1 MMLSEDI
8 MKTCLKIKRL
18 SGYIFGYI
26 HYVNEKDSMKNPD
39 KIYHVIKCDPDY
51 RDILGRW
58 RMAVEGNRIS
68 APSSL

>member
-1 MMLSEDI
+1 MMLSEEI

-39 KIYHVIKCDPDY
+39 KIYYVIKCEALY
-51 RDILGRW
+51 FCMIITNTSQMVSFIVVNSR
-58 RMAVEGNRIS
+58 
-68 APSSL
+68 